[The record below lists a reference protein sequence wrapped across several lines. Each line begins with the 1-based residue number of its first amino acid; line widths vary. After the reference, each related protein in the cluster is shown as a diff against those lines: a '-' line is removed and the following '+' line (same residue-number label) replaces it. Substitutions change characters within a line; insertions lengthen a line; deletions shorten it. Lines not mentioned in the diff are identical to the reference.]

1 MANHL
6 NTHSRRRF
14 IKGAGLAGLTTPL
27 LAQQGLVSRNG
38 STTQAKNLIFLVVD
52 GMCNG
57 TLGLAHHWHHRNR
70 GKALNWMQ
78 LYQRPDLCR
87 GTQDTASLSSP
98 VTDSA
103 AAASAWG
110 SGQRVNN
117 GAVNIDP
124 QGKSLLPIFLRA
136 KYAGKR
142 VGLVTTCRVSHAT
155 PAGFFANVADRDDEP
170 AIVRQYLEREADL
183 LLGGGARFFQ
193 QAAPSDAPA
202 VDFSA
207 WTAAGYLLARDRD
220 QLRQLPLSGQPV
232 LGVFADSHIPY
243 ALDRRNDRA
252 LSAIPSLP
260 EMFAAALHQLQGA
273 RDGFVLQVEG
283 GRVDHAGHANDP
295 AAILHEQLEFDACIP
310 RALEFIE
317 QHPDTLLIVTT
328 DHGTGGC
335 QLDGA
340 GKRYNDSG
348 PALDRINRF
357 RQSFEWLEQRFRVT
371 GKFDADLLTQATG
384 IDAVSERAAEVVQA
398 ALHDPNV
405 SYLSSVLTREFAAEL
420 TAATAVGW
428 SSTRHTAENVE
439 LMAFG
444 PGSRQVPAFMRN
456 DELHNIMTDALG
468 I

>member
-1 MANHL
+1 MADKL
-6 NTHSRRRF
+6 KTHSRRRF
-14 IKGAGLAGLTTPL
+14 LKGAGLAGLTTPL
-27 LAQQGLVSRNG
+27 LAQQAMAAKKG
-38 STTQAKNLIFLVVD
+38 SKPPAKNLIFLVVD

-57 TLGLAHHWHHRNR
+57 TLGLAHHWHLRNR
-70 GKALNWMQ
+70 GQPLNWMQ
-78 LYQRPDLCR
+78 LYQRMDLCR
-87 GTQDTASLSSP
+87 GSQDTASLSSP

-110 SGQRVNN
+110 SGQRVHN
-117 GAVNIDP
+117 GAVNLDP
-124 QGKSLLPIFLRA
+124 QGNSLLPIFLRA
-136 KYAGKR
+136 KQAGKR

-155 PAGFFANVADRDDEP
+155 PAGFFANVADRNDEP
-170 AIVRQYLEREADL
+170 TIVRQYLEREADV

-193 QAAPSDAPA
+193 SAGQAGAPA

-207 WTAAGYLLARDRD
+207 WTAAGYLLARNRE
-220 QLRQLPLSGQPV
+220 QLRQLPRSGQPV
-232 LGVFADSHIPY
+232 LGVFSDSHIPY

-310 RALEFIE
+310 LALNFIE

-340 GKRYNDSG
+340 GKRYHDSG
-348 PALDRINRF
+348 PALERINRF
-357 RQSFEWLEQRFRVT
+357 RQSFEWLEQRFRAT
-371 GKFDADLLTQATG
+371 GIFDADLLTQATG
-384 IDAVSERAAEVVQA
+384 IDAVSQHSADVVQGS
-398 ALHDPNV
+398 LLDPNV
-405 SYLSSVLTREFAAEL
+405 SYLSSVLTGEFAAEL

-428 SSTRHTAENVE
+428 SSTRHTAELTE
-439 LMAFG
+439 LLALG
-444 PGSRQVPAFMRN
+444 PGSRQVPAFIRN
-456 DELHNIMTDALG
+456 DQLHGIMTDALG